1 VKQAGFRDVVRNAF
15 KSVFISTVVV
25 HPDHLSLTRSAF
37 PVVKMPENTEEDF
50 DDPEP
55 ADEGDIQT
63 ECSSD

>member
-1 VKQAGFRDVVRNAF
+1 MVRNAF

-25 HPDHLSLTRSAF
+25 HPDHLSPTPLAF
-37 PVVKMPENTEEDF
+37 PVVKMPENTEEDL

-63 ECSSD
+63 ECSPD